1 MSSCGY
7 YSCNKGKPK
16 CNHPTYGEMYS
27 SCLHGALY
35 NRCDSCRRECG
46 GIYPSNIPKEDISNC
61 KIDIIDK
68 NGKYFIN
75 KDGQTNPIEIEN
87 LGALLQGVKE
97 VTISGDKELKYQ
109 VIMDTVSKVKN
120 AGVENLGINFYE

>member
-27 SCLHGALY
+27 SCLRGALY

-68 NGKYFIN
+68 NGKV
-75 KDGQTNPIEIEN
+75 IEI
-87 LGALLQGVKE
+87 
-97 VTISGDKELKYQ
+97 
-109 VIMDTVSKVKN
+109 
-120 AGVENLGINFYE
+120 

>member
-1 MSSCGY
+1 MGRFRKKRGITPMDMTPFIDIVFLLIIFFMVSTTF
-7 YSCNKGKPK
+7 NK
-16 CNHPTYGEMYS
+16 YGNIDID
-27 SCLHGALY
+27 L
-35 NRCDSCRRECG
+35 
-46 GIYPSNIPKEDISNC
+46 PSANVENNNQDNKSIEI
-61 KIDIIDK
+61 IIDK

-120 AGVENLGINFYE
+120 AGVENLVINFYE